1 MPSAGRGLRIGF
13 VEPHLQ
19 RFGGIRRM
27 VEFANRLVARGHQVT
42 FYLPERAEMRCLW
55 MRCDAAVKPI
65 KTGFGDPL
73 DIVLFNHEPQ
83 WHLLDRFERARRR
96 VFYALH
102 DGALYNKEG
111 SWESVHAA
119 VDLQLANSNWT
130 ADQIAAA
137 TGHRP
142 TVQLGGVNR
151 EVFQPYPGPKRYP
164 LLCSGEQQRAW
175 KGTDTILEAGARLGI
190 PVARYSGK
198 NLEQHALGREYAA
211 ARVFAVGSWFEGF
224 CQPGLEALAC
234 GTPLVTTDNGGC
246 REYAVDGETALVV
259 PPRDVHAMADAVQ
272 RLLDDDALAARLVA
286 NGLDVVERDFDWEK
300 RTDEFETVLDGLSA
314 GPASSPPPARPAV
327 PTEPEL
333 SVVVLAWD
341 NFLYTQQF
349 SDSVRRNTDV
359 PYELVI
365 VDNGSEWEAA
375 NYARAAA
382 DRVVLNSTNL
392 GFARGMNQ
400 GLAAARG
407 RYVAFCNNDTIL
419 PPDWASHLVQTA
431 RSHPNAAVVVP
442 AVTTANNQVNVR
454 TEPGDKIEVLPPF
467 SAPPAAIIWVMPN
480 AIVRELGAWGEEYE
494 IASGEDVDLAFK
506 AWVND
511 LDVVYDQRVLVQHV
525 GHGTSSRLD
534 DQPGLWARNRRRF
547 LEKWKGDDQVPRLA
561 SCDPQRFAR
570 NRETARAV
578 AGWMERYFTVRDRE
592 DRRLRRLF
600 AKDGPV
606 RTILFGWAHA
616 GWRKARP
623 RLPARIADRLG
634 SAARRVE

>member
-1 MPSAGRGLRIGF
+1 
-13 VEPHLQ
+13 
-19 RFGGIRRM
+19 M
-27 VEFANRLVARGHQVT
+27 VEFANRLVARGHRVT
-42 FYLPERAEMRCLW
+42 FYLPEGAEMSCTW
-55 MRCDAAVKPI
+55 MRCDAQVKPI
-65 KTGFGDPL
+65 KAGFGDEL
-73 DIVLFNHEPQ
+73 DVVLFNHEPQ

-102 DGALYNKEG
+102 DGQLYNKEG
-111 SWESVHAA
+111 SWESLRVP

-130 ADQIAAA
+130 ADQIFAS

-151 EVFQPYPGPKRYP
+151 EVFQPYPGPKRYA

-175 KGTDTILEAGARLGI
+175 KGTDTILDAGALLGI
-190 PVARYSGK
+190 PVTRYSGK
-198 NLEQHALGREYAA
+198 NLDQAALGREYAA

-246 REYAVDGETALVV
+246 REYAIDGETALVV
-259 PPRDVHAMADAVQ
+259 PPRDARAMADAVQ

-286 NGLDVVERDFDWEK
+286 NGLEVVARDFDWEK
-300 RTDEFETVLDGLSA
+300 RTDEFESVLEGLCA
-314 GPASSPPPARPAV
+314 GPAPAPPPTRPAA
-327 PTEPEL
+327 PAEPEL

-341 NFLYTQQF
+341 NLLYTQQF
-349 SDSVRRNTDV
+349 ADSVRRHTDV

-365 VDNGSEWEAA
+365 VDNGSAWEAA

-400 GLAAARG
+400 GLAAAG
-407 RYVAFCNNDTIL
+407 GKYVAFCNNDTIV
-419 PPDWASHLVQTA
+419 PAEWASHLLQTA
-431 RSHPNAAVVVP
+431 RSHPNAAVVVS
-442 AVTTANNQVNVR
+442 AVTNARNQVNVR

-467 SAPPAAIIWVMPN
+467 SAPPAAIIYVMPTDV
-480 AIVRELGAWGEEYE
+480 VRELGEWGEEYE
-494 IASGEDVDLAFK
+494 IASGEDVDLCFK

-511 LDVVYDQRVLVQHV
+511 LDVVYDQRVLVAHV
-525 GHGTSSRLD
+525 GKGSASRLD
-534 DQPGLWARNRRRF
+534 DWQGLWARNRRRF
-547 LEKWKGDDQVPRLA
+547 LDKWMGDDAVPRLA

-578 AGWMERYFTVRDRE
+578 AGWMDRYFTVRDRE
-592 DRRLRRLF
+592 DRRLRRFF
-600 AKDGPV
+600 AKNGAL
-606 RTILFGWAHA
+606 RTHLFGWAHA

-623 RLPARIADRLG
+623 RLPARIANRLG
-634 SAARRVE
+634 AAARRVE